1 MISLFY
7 LCCVKGDFTPW
18 GRGAWRRG
26 DGGASDRVHS
36 FFTFCSQQ
44 QHSCDFSH
52 DNCIRL
58 TAPVVVFAFRNI
70 DGDIEEGEQN
80 FLKRK
85 FSLSSVKFLTEQL
98 EAMRMSGPA
107 LLVTKEDKK
116 VTWTHFEMEPSAILW
131 TRCSSE
137 PGIWSHPGL
146 WQHNTGLDS
155 GRRTHRRMN
164 SHWKCLQSVCLIWK
178 LNWTTIFRGKFPF
191 PSTTKYYQVHHWDS
205 NIKL

>member
-1 MISLFY
+1 M
-7 LCCVKGDFTPW
+7 
-18 GRGAWRRG
+18 
-26 DGGASDRVHS
+26 
-36 FFTFCSQQ
+36 
-44 QHSCDFSH
+44 
-52 DNCIRL
+52 
-58 TAPVVVFAFRNI
+58 VVFAFRNI

-116 VTWTHFEMEPSAILW
+116 VICTHFEMEPSAILW

-164 SHWKCLQSVCLIWK
+164 SHWKCLQSVCLIRK
-178 LNWTTIFRGKFPF
+178 LNWTTIFHGKFPF
-191 PSTTKYYQVHHWDS
+191 PST
-205 NIKL
+205 IKSITETVISSCSQLCPATQYCSVLLLK

>member
-1 MISLFY
+1 MTSLLEGEALEEEEMVELQTGFIS
-7 LCCVKGDFTPW
+7 
-18 GRGAWRRG
+18 
-26 DGGASDRVHS
+26 
-36 FFTFCSQQ
+36 FTFCSQQ

-116 VTWTHFEMEPSAILW
+116 VIY
-131 TRCSSE
+131 
-137 PGIWSHPGL
+137 G
-146 WQHNTGLDS
+146 HNLG
-155 GRRTHRRMN
+155 
-164 SHWKCLQSVCLIWK
+164 
-178 LNWTTIFRGKFPF
+178 
-191 PSTTKYYQVHHWDS
+191 
-205 NIKL
+205 